1 MSEQTIIPKLRE
13 FIFQE
18 LIFVASPDQFSNDND
33 LLEAGL
39 DSMGIMRL
47 VMFIEDEFGVTLPDT
62 EIEPDNIKS
71 FKALYGWIKRHK
83 N

>member
-1 MSEQTIIPKLRE
+1 MKKKLRD

-18 LIFVASPDQFSNDND
+18 LIFVAEPSQFSDDDD

-47 VMFIEDEFGVTLPDT
+47 IMFIEDEYSITLPDT
-62 EIEPDNIKS
+62 EIEPENVQS
-71 FKALYGWIKRHK
+71 FNALELWILKYK
-83 N
+83 KG

>member
-1 MSEQTIIPKLRE
+1 MKKKLRD

-18 LIFVASPDQFSNDND
+18 LVFVAEPDRFGDDDD

-47 VMFIEDEFGVTLPDT
+47 IMFIEDQFGVTLPDT
-62 EIEPDNIKS
+62 EIEPDNVQT
-71 FKALYGWIKRHK
+71 FNALEQWVLRHK
-83 N
+83 KG

>member
-1 MSEQTIIPKLRE
+1 MKKQLRD

-18 LIFVASPDQFSNDND
+18 LIFVADPAQFSDDNN

-47 VMFIEDEFGVTLPDT
+47 IMFIEDEYSITLPDT
-62 EIEPDNIKS
+62 EIEPENVQT
-71 FKALYGWIKRHK
+71 FNALEQWILKHK
-83 N
+83 TG